1 MGAHKVNELV
11 QEFPAMELTRFSKI
25 EWDNGLVRIDPMG

>member
-11 QEFPAMELTRFSKI
+11 QEFPAMELTGFSKM
-25 EWDNGLVRIDPMG
+25 ERHNGSLRIDPMG